1 MSDLRFCFVLFFS
14 FQSHTQCRCKSI
26 KIINLCGRRLGSK
39 MFELYVKSRQS
50 QTLSVLGGG
59 WVLLNFESQLS
70 HLAVSGCTI
79 L

>member
-1 MSDLRFCFVLFFS
+1 MSDLRFCCVLFFS
-14 FQSHTQCRCKSI
+14 FRVIRSVDVKVK
-26 KIINLCGRRLGSK
+26 KIINLCGRRIGSK

-59 WVLLNFESQLS
+59 WVLLNFGSQLS
-70 HLAVSGCTI
+70 HLAVSGWTI

>member
-1 MSDLRFCFVLFFS
+1 MSDLRFCCVLFFS
-14 FQSHTQCRCKSI
+14 FRVIRSVDVKVK
-26 KIINLCGRRLGSK
+26 KIINLCGRRIGSK

-50 QTLSVLGGG
+50 QTLSVFGGG